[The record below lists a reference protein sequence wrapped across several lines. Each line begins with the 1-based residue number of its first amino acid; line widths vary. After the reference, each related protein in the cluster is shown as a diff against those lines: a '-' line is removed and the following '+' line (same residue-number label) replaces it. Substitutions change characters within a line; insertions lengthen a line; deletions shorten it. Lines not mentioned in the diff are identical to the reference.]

1 MKVLLVDDHAL
12 IRSGV
17 AVALAQKNFE
27 VVAEASSVSQGLAML
42 NTHKPEIT
50 LIDINLGSGSGIDLI
65 KQAKKDG
72 TSSKFVVLTMHDDNQ
87 TLELAKAAGAV
98 AFITKSAPT
107 DRLLEVVQSVAAG
120 VDRFLKAGEINT
132 LPERKDFD
140 LTPRELEVLSLLP
153 SGATANAIGGLL
165 FLTEATIKTH
175 LANLYRKLGAAN
187 RAQAVSIGIENKL
200 ITNQ

>member
-17 AVALAQKNFE
+17 AAALAQKNFE

-72 TSSKFVVLTMHDDNQ
+72 ASSKFVLLTMHDDNQ

-132 LPERKDFD
+132 LPERREFD

>member
-17 AVALAQKNFE
+17 AAALAHKNFE

-42 NTHKPEIT
+42 NAHKPEIT

-72 TSSKFVVLTMHDDNQ
+72 IRSKFVVLTMHDDNQ

-153 SGATANAIGGLL
+153 SGATANAIGAVL

-175 LANLYRKLGAAN
+175 LANLYRKLGAVN

>member
-17 AVALAQKNFE
+17 AAALAQKNFE
-27 VVAEASSVSQGLAML
+27 IVAEASSVSQGLAML

-72 TSSKFVVLTMHDDNQ
+72 ASSKFVVLTMHDDNQ

-132 LPERKDFD
+132 LPERRDFD

>member
-17 AVALAQKNFE
+17 AAALAQKNFE
-27 VVAEASSVSQGLAML
+27 VVAVASSVSQGLAML

-132 LPERKDFD
+132 LPERRDFD

>member
-17 AVALAQKNFE
+17 ATALAQKNFS

-87 TLELAKAAGAV
+87 TLELARAAGAV

>member
-17 AVALAQKNFE
+17 AAALAQKNFE
-27 VVAEASSVSQGLAML
+27 VVAEASSVRQGLAML

-72 TSSKFVVLTMHDDNQ
+72 ASSKFVVLTMHDDNQ

-132 LPERKDFD
+132 LPERRDFD

>member
-17 AVALAQKNFE
+17 AAALAQKNFE

-72 TSSKFVVLTMHDDNQ
+72 ASSKFVVLTMHDDNQ
-87 TLELAKAAGAV
+87 TLEFAKAAGAV

>member
-17 AVALAQKNFE
+17 EAALAQKNFE

-132 LPERKDFD
+132 LPERRDFD

>member
-17 AVALAQKNFE
+17 AAALAQKNFE

-72 TSSKFVVLTMHDDNQ
+72 ASSKFVVLTMHDDNQ

-132 LPERKDFD
+132 LPERRDFD
-140 LTPRELEVLSLLP
+140 LTPRESEVLSLLP

>member
-17 AVALAQKNFE
+17 AAALAQKNFE

-107 DRLLEVVQSVAAG
+107 DRLLEVVQSVSAG

-132 LPERKDFD
+132 LPERRDFD

>member
-1 MKVLLVDDHAL
+1 MKVLLIDDHAL

-17 AVALAQKNFE
+17 AAALAQKNFE
-27 VVAEASSVSQGLAML
+27 VVAEASSVGQGLAML

-50 LIDINLGSGSGIDLI
+50 LIDINLGGSNGIDLI
-65 KQAKKDG
+65 KQAKGDG
-72 TSSKFVVLTMHDDNQ
+72 ISSKFVVLTMHDDNQ

-107 DRLLEVVQSVAAG
+107 DSLLEVIQSVAAG
-120 VDRFLKAGEINT
+120 VDRFLKAGEIST
-132 LPERKDFD
+132 LPGRKDFD

-187 RAQAVSIGIENKL
+187 RAQAVSIGIENRL

>member
-17 AVALAQKNFE
+17 AAAIAQKNFE

-72 TSSKFVVLTMHDDNQ
+72 ASSKFVVLTMHDDNQ

-107 DRLLEVVQSVAAG
+107 DRLLEVVQSVASG
-120 VDRFLKAGEINT
+120 VEPFLRAGEINT

>member
-17 AVALAQKNFE
+17 AAAIAQKNFE

-72 TSSKFVVLTMHDDNQ
+72 ASSKFVVLTMHDDNQ

-132 LPERKDFD
+132 LPERRDFD
-140 LTPRELEVLSLLP
+140 LTPRESEVLSLLP